1 MTDCYRYVLILEGEE
16 IDSCSEQAPLDD
28 VIKDE
33 GLHDAFIDV
42 RPCGR
47 CRHCKPSSIPQKKSQ
62 SVFD

>member
-16 IDSCSEQAPLDD
+16 IDSCSEQSPLDD

-33 GLHDAFIDV
+33 GLHDAIIDV
-42 RPCGR
+42 RPCGK
-47 CRHCKPSSIPQKKSQ
+47 CKICKPSSVSQKEPI